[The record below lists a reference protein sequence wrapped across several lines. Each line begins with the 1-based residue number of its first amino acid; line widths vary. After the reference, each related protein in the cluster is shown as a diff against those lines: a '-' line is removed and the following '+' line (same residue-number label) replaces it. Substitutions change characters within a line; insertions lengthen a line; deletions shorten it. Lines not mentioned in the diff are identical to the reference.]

1 MYDAIIIGAGTMGM
15 AAGYYLAKE
24 GKKVALIDAHDP
36 PHAEG
41 SHHGETRWH
50 ILPL

>member
-15 AAGYYLAKE
+15 AAGYYIAKE
-24 GKKVALIDAHDP
+24 GKNVALIDAHDP
-36 PHAEG
+36 PHTGG